1 MTSHRIDGI
10 LHLTIPGRRAKM
22 VTSMS
27 YFAALPARRTKFSI
41 AFTSTV
47 RVIFITL
54 LFTAGGMGAG
64 LFLGILGTVLYGI
77 ISGSRID
84 MTNAYKHVAIPVAIL
99 TGAIALV
106 GSIVL
111 EVRARRTRT
120 AQ

>member
-1 MTSHRIDGI
+1 MRV
-10 LHLTIPGRRAKM
+10 L
-22 VTSMS
+22 
-27 YFAALPARRTKFSI
+27 
-41 AFTSTV
+41 FT
-47 RVIFITL
+47 TL
-54 LFTAGGMGAG
+54 LFTAAGMGAG

-99 TGAIALV
+99 MGAIALV

-111 EVRARRTRT
+111 EVRSRRTRT